1 MENSLAKGRDMTLA
15 ESWAEQQERGG
26 SSGTTE

>member
-1 MENSLAKGRDMTLA
+1 MENGFAKGRGMTSA